1 MERKTGMRIGVLGR
15 LYPASAAATINGILV
30 RMVAAGATP
39 VMERGLA
46 ERMTA
51 AGMPPASDT
60 EVMDR
65 AEDADLHMLVSMGG
79 DGSFLDSVDFL
90 GAVPV
95 PLLGI
100 NLGRLGFLSSTR
112 LEDVDASLEAIMQRR
127 YTLVERAVL
136 ALEGCPGFGTH
147 NNALNEVSLHKRDG
161 AAMISIHAHLDGR
174 FLNTYWADGLI
185 IATPTGSTAYSLSC
199 GGPLLAPGCDAMV
212 ITPIAPHNLNVRPF
226 VVPGNSTLTLHVD
239 ARGEKYLVNLDSR
252 SQVLDHFPAL
262 QVHRAEH
269 RVKLVQLEGQDFLN
283 TLRSK
288 LSWGL
293 DIRSAKPG
301 FEVG

>member
-1 MERKTGMRIGVLGR
+1 MRIGILGR
-15 LYPASAAATINGILV
+15 LYPESAAATINGILA
-30 RMVAAGATP
+30 RMVKAGATP
-39 VMERGLA
+39 VVERGLA
-46 ERMTA
+46 ERMAEAQLPTA
-51 AGMPPASDT
+51 TDT

-65 AEDADLHMLVSMGG
+65 AEEAKLDMLVSMGG

-90 GAVPV
+90 GSSPV

-112 LEDVDASLEAIMQRR
+112 LEDLDATLQAIMERR
-127 YTLVERAVL
+127 YTLAERAVL
-136 ALEGCPGFGTH
+136 ALAGCPGFGSH

-185 IATPTGSTAYSLSC
+185 VATPTGSTAYSLSC
-199 GGPLLAPGCDAMV
+199 GGPLLAPDCDAMV

-226 VVPGNSTLTLHVD
+226 VVPGKSTLTLQVD

-262 QVHRAEH
+262 HVHRAQH
-269 RVKLVQLEGQDFLN
+269 RLQVVQLEGQDFLN

-293 DIRSAKPG
+293 DVRSVKPG
-301 FEVG
+301 SQPV

>member
-1 MERKTGMRIGVLGR
+1 MRIGVLGR
-15 LYPASAAATINGILV
+15 LYPASAAATINGIMQ
-30 RMVAAGATP
+30 RMMAAGITP
-39 VMERGLA
+39 VVERGLA
-46 ERMTA
+46 RRMA
-51 AGMPPASDT
+51 EAGTPPAVPS
-60 EVMDR
+60 VMDQ
-65 AEDADLHMLVSMGG
+65 AEGAGLDMLVSMGG

-90 GAVPV
+90 GSSPV

-112 LEDVDASLEAIMQRR
+112 LEDLDPSMQAIVQRR
-127 YTLVERAVL
+127 YTIAERAVL
-136 ALEGCPGFGTH
+136 ALDGCPGFGTH

-161 AAMISIHAHLDGR
+161 AAMISVHARLDGR

-199 GGPLLAPGCDAMV
+199 GGPILAPDCNAMV

-226 VVPGNSTLTLHVD
+226 VVPGGSTLTLQVD

-252 SQVLDHFPAL
+252 STVLERGIDL
-262 QVHRAEH
+262 QVRRAEH
-269 RVKLVQLEGQDFLN
+269 PVRLVQLEGQDFLD

-293 DIRSAKPG
+293 DVRSSTSG
-301 FEVG
+301 